1 MRPTT
6 LALILALA
14 ALTGCSTTQRVTL
27 AKATPSKPIVS
38 VAPAHEDST
47 GVDMKANLVTALQ
60 TEGLTVKAPVP
71 AATRT
76 QADVDAIV
84 AYSDVWRWDI
94 VMYIRSISVNMY
106 DAQNGDLLVSGEWND
121 SAMHG
126 FRNAKETLSGLVSE
140 MVGTL
145 RKATKAAGP
154 APVAAVTTP

>member
-1 MRPTT
+1 MRTTT
-6 LALILALA
+6 LALILTLA

-27 AKATPSKPIVS
+27 AKAAPSRPVVS
-38 VAPAHEDST
+38 VAPAPEDST

-60 TEGLTVKAPVP
+60 GEGLTVKAPVP

-94 VMYIRSISVNMY
+94 VMYIKTISVNMY

-121 SAMHG
+121 SALHG
-126 FRNAKETLSGLVSE
+126 FRSAKDTLAGLVSE
-140 MVGTL
+140 MVSTL
-145 RKATKAAGP
+145 RKATKAAGA
-154 APVAAVTTP
+154 APVAAATTP